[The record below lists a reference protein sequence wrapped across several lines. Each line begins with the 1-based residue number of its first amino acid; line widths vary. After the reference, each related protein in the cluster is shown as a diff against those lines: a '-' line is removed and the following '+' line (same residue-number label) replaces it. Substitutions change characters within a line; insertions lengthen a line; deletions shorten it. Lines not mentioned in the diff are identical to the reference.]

1 MIEAAATIGI
11 ELPSEEQAKI
21 VMRAL
26 RPEAESSPTRR
37 SEVEI
42 GLDGRKI
49 LLHFKAEDTTAL
61 RASVNS
67 YTRWVKLIQDTLSKA
82 ESF

>member
-1 MIEAAATIGI
+1 MIRAEAAIRI

-26 RPEAESSPTRR
+26 RPEIESSPTRR

-42 GLDGRKI
+42 GLDGRKV
-49 LLHFKAEDTTAL
+49 LLRFKAEDTTAL

-67 YTRWVKLIQDTLSKA
+67 YIRWVKLIEDTLSKA